1 MQLGPK
7 YKLARRLGAP
17 IFEKTQTAKFAAS
30 KDRRKAIFS
39 RPKSA
44 YGAQLNEKQK
54 ARFSYGIS
62 EKQFKN
68 YIKKVLESKGGSQ
81 TEKLFEA
88 LEKRLDNAVYRAGF
102 ATTRRQARQLVS
114 HGHIKV
120 NGTRVTIPSYALKL
134 TDKVTIRKESESA
147 GLFKNLDE
155 RYKDITVPEW
165 LTFDVKTK
173 EAVVSGVPKAK
184 PAELMFD
191 LEAVFEYYR
200 R

>member
-1 MQLGPK
+1 MKLGPK

-17 IFEKTQTAKFAAS
+17 IFEKTQTAKFTAS
-30 KDRRKAIFS
+30 KERRKAVFS
-39 RPKSA
+39 KPKSA
-44 YGAQLNEKQK
+44 FGLQLNEKQK
-54 ARFSYGIS
+54 ARFTYGIS

-68 YIKKVLESKGGSQ
+68 YINKVLASKGGSQ
-81 TEKLFEA
+81 TEKLFEL
-88 LEKRLDNAVYRAGF
+88 LEKRLDNAAYRAGF

-120 NGTRVTIPSYALKL
+120 NGKKITIPSYALSEG
-134 TDKVTIRKESESA
+134 DKITIRKESETA
-147 GLFKNLDE
+147 GIFRNLDE
-155 RYKDITVPEW
+155 RYKDITVPDW

-173 EAVVSGVPKAK
+173 EGVISGKPSFKAG
-184 PAELMFD
+184 ELMSD

>member
-1 MQLGPK
+1 MKLGPK

-30 KDRRKAIFS
+30 KEKRKVAFS

-44 YGAQLNEKQK
+44 FGTQMNEKQK
-54 ARFSYGIS
+54 ARFTYGIS

-68 YIKKVLESKGGSQ
+68 YVNKILSSKSGSQ
-81 TEKLFEA
+81 TDGLFEV
-88 LEKRLDNAVYRAGF
+88 LEKRLDNAVYRSGF

-120 NGTRVTIPSYALKL
+120 NGKKVTVPSYAVKL
-134 TDKVTIRKESESA
+134 GDKIIIRPESQTA
-147 GLFKNLDE
+147 GIFKNLDE

-173 EAVVSGVPKAK
+173 EAVVSGIPKAK
-184 PAELMFD
+184 PVELMFD
-191 LEAVFEYYR
+191 LEQVFEYYR